1 MGKRKFL
8 KNVSIIFVI
17 SLILEIFVFN
27 FRFFTTMGNDEILI
41 TPEIIERQSNETP
54 KEEDVKV
61 SFSEGIKYEK
71 DNRWTNDEGKL
82 RPSFVIYDEEDAY
95 LEIENINKKIDN
107 VYIDIS
113 SVKRKSY
120 SDKRIVFKLYATD
133 EANAIYYGLPKRDV
147 VRDVERS
154 KYINLNLSGESE
166 KLKIELY
173 EGHDEDRFV
182 FNEIKINANYPMF
195 FSFIRLFS
203 VFLIILAVY
212 IVRPKSCFYKYV
224 LNLKSV
230 RQRVVLGL
238 IIGAHIIG
246 FAGIS
251 LFNPNF
257 VSVKIE
263 HHLQYQQLT
272 DAILDGHVYLDQK
285 PSKTLRNMENPYDTN
300 LRKQT
305 LKKEGEKFLWDRA
318 YYNGKYYV
326 YFGIVP
332 VLVYYL
338 PFKLLT
344 GFDFPTFAGIVITAV
359 LFMFAVLGF
368 VHQIIKRYFKN
379 ISFIFYVLLSF
390 FFIDSC
396 GIMYLLKRPDFYS
409 LPIIMALTFSVA
421 GLYFW
426 ISSIKYKPLGK
437 TAVENDD
444 SNERVDNDIIDV
456 NIGESEIITQNDDS
470 ENIEYFGENY
480 NSENIEYFGE
490 NDEITEVGGI
500 EKFENQITEEIENSK
515 SNYNEEFIESEQK
528 FDGFVL
534 WRLVVGSLCMALVA
548 GCRPQVLLG
557 SFLAIP
563 IFYKIVFKDRGLF
576 SKTSVRETI
585 LFLFP
590 YVVVAAGL
598 MYYNYIRFDSVIDFG
613 ANYNLTTNDMTKR
626 GFVLG
631 RSPLGI
637 FSYLFQ
643 PPAYSPRFPFISDV
657 WFYTNYMG
665 VTIREYL
672 FGGILFNHFLLCINL
687 FVLKFKNSL
696 KLKGLFYFCI
706 MSIIFSVCIV
716 IADTQLAGLLQRYMV
731 DFAWLMFIPGI
742 ILILILLERVNDYL
756 RKHITT
762 VLLCGFA
769 FSFYYDFATVFFYG
783 DDALYSTNPT
793 IHYTVAHLVQFWL

>member
-1 MGKRKFL
+1 MDKKRFL
-8 KNVSIIFVI
+8 RNVGIIFAI

-41 TPEIIERQSNETP
+41 TPEIIERQSNEKS
-54 KEEDVKV
+54 KESDIKV
-61 SFSEGIKYEK
+61 SFSEGIKYEENNK
-71 DNRWTNDEGKL
+71 WTNEEGKL

-95 LEIENINKKIDN
+95 LEIGNINEKIDN
-107 VYIDIS
+107 IYIDIS
-113 SVKRKSY
+113 NVKRKSY
-120 SDKRIVFKLYATD
+120 SDKKIVFKLYATD
-133 EANAIYYGLPKRDV
+133 EANALYYGLPKRDV

-195 FSFIRLFS
+195 FSVIRLFS

-230 RQRVVLGL
+230 RQKVVLGL

-246 FAGIS
+246 FTGVS
-251 LFNPNF
+251 LFNPKF

-272 DAILDGHVYLDQK
+272 DAILDGHVYLDKK
-285 PSKTLRNMENPYDTN
+285 PPETLKNMDNPYDTN
-300 LRKQT
+300 LRKST

-318 YYNGKYYV
+318 YYDGKYYV

-344 GFDFPTFAGIVITAV
+344 GFDFPTFAGIVITAIF
-359 LFMFAVLGF
+359 FMFAVLGL

-379 ISFIFYVLLSF
+379 ISFILYILLSF

-409 LPIIMALTFSVA
+409 LPIIMALMFSVS

-426 ISSIKYKPLGK
+426 ISSIKYKPLK
-437 TAVENDD
+437 ETANKK
-444 SNERVDNDIIDV
+444 I
-456 NIGESEIITQNDDS
+456 
-470 ENIEYFGENY
+470 
-480 NSENIEYFGE
+480 
-490 NDEITEVGGI
+490 
-500 EKFENQITEEIENSK
+500 KNSK
-515 SNYNEEFIESEQK
+515 YNYDEEFIESEQK
-528 FDGFVL
+528 FDGFIL
-534 WRLVVGSLCMALVA
+534 WRLAVGSLCMALVA
-548 GCRPQVLLG
+548 GCRPQVLIG

-576 SKTSVRETI
+576 SKKSVRETI
-585 LFLFP
+585 LFSLP
-590 YVVVAAGL
+590 YAVVAIGL

-643 PPAYSPRFPFISDV
+643 PPAYSPRFPFISDA

-665 VTIREYL
+665 VTIKEYL

-696 KLKGLFYFCI
+696 KFKGLFYFCI

-756 RKHITT
+756 KKHITT

>member
-1 MGKRKFL
+1 MSKRKFL
-8 KNVSIIFVI
+8 KNVGIIFVI

-54 KEEDVKV
+54 KEGDVKV

-263 HHLQYQQLT
+263 HRLQYQQLT

-305 LKKEGEKFLWDRA
+305 LKKAGEKFLWDRA

-437 TAVENDD
+437 TAAKNGGKK
-444 SNERVDNDIIDV
+444 
-456 NIGESEIITQNDDS
+456 NIKCFEKNAK
-470 ENIEYFGENY
+470 
-480 NSENIEYFGE
+480 
-490 NDEITEVGGI
+490 ITEVGGI

-515 SNYNEEFIESEQK
+515 SNYNGEFIESEQK

-534 WRLVVGSLCMALVA
+534 WRLAVGSLCMALVA

-643 PPAYSPRFPFISDV
+643 PPAYSPRFPFISDI
-657 WFYTNYMG
+657 WFYTNDMG

-696 KLKGLFYFCI
+696 KLKGLFYFCS